1 MPKRRA
7 QSDEEGE
14 VSENAVQD
22 ASEGEVVKK
31 SKKST
36 AKPEKAKASLHLMR
50 VTPSHNQPHS

>member
-14 VSENAVQD
+14 ASENAVQN

-36 AKPEKAKASLHLMR
+36 AKSEKAKASSQLMR
-50 VTPSHNQPHS
+50 VATPYDQPHS